1 MDDKFKA
8 RRDDFLNFPES
19 RRADGTRPWLS
30 VLGGG
35 ERGRAPAES
44 VTGAERVITYTS
56 DKYLHRLYV
65 WLSRAGYCSLCDK
78 YK

>member
-1 MDDKFKA
+1 MDYESSV
-8 RRDDFLNFPES
+8 RCDDFLNFPGS

-56 DKYLHRLYV
+56 DKYLHRLEV
-65 WLSRAGYCSLCDK
+65 GYNWRTRKKGEREDQ
-78 YK
+78 